1 MLISVHQFC
10 SAYEVTP
17 ATVEVFY
24 PKGFQVSIP
33 GIFNF
38 QFCFLSKYLERTEV
52 FFLLFLQPKT
62 EYHCLHF
69 MEN

>member
-1 MLISVHQFC
+1 MIVQHKSIYNHILLQCIVCMLISVHQFC

-33 GIFNF
+33 GIFILH
-38 QFCFLSKYLERTEV
+38 CV
-52 FFLLFLQPKT
+52 FYQNT
-62 EYHCLHF
+62 
-69 MEN
+69 